1 MKLSNINEV
10 TAQMIRE
17 YQKNETVKNEP
28 DRQANGNVAPEER
41 VDLSTTAREV
51 QRARIEVEKVPD
63 VREEKVQELREQVEQ
78 ETYSV
83 SGDEIAES
91 IASESLVDVIA

>member
-17 YQKNETVKNEP
+17 YQRNETVRTESE
-28 DRQANGNVAPEER
+28 RQVSGNVAPEER

-51 QRARIEVEKVPD
+51 QRARSEVERAPD
-63 VREEKVQELREQVEQ
+63 VREERVRELREQIEK

-91 IASESLVDVIA
+91 MVTESLVDVIV